1 MRKAL
6 MALVAMTAFLM
17 LSSTALAGQPGGQP
31 PGCAPSGQTPQKC
44 ECPKQSDM
52 VKHDGQPMC
61 CPQTDPKLKGDLQ
74 CPPVTPPEQCTDMSK
89 THPCCDG
96 DKDADDVMC
105 PIVPPGGGIVVTPEP
120 PGTNCPAGGV
130 KIVANS
136 QTFFV
141 CNGIPGVQGP
151 TGPAGPQGPPGPPGP
166 QGPPG
171 TTPTITVTQGP
182 GPNQITIT
190 VNGVPTVITIP
201 VSPSQPIAKPCVNT
215 RKSAII
221 GPLPRRFQ
229 GVKRVVINVNVG
241 GHHHQVVAL
250 RPNRTARV
258 NLTRVPCGVYPITVA
273 AFPNLRQ
280 VVPVLR
286 IWALTGGKGLQR
298 AGFPLP
304 IPPIG
309 LS

>member
-215 RKSAII
+215 PQVGDHRPAAA
-221 GPLPRRFQ
+221 PLPGRQACRDQRQRGWPPSPSGRAASEPDGQ
-229 GVKRVVINVNVG
+229 GEPDPRAVR
-241 GHHHQVVAL
+241 
-250 RPNRTARV
+250 
-258 NLTRVPCGVYPITVA
+258 RVPHHGRCLPEPQAGGAGA
-273 AFPNLRQ
+273 ADLGADGR
-280 VVPVLR
+280 
-286 IWALTGGKGLQR
+286 
-298 AGFPLP
+298 
-304 IPPIG
+304 
-309 LS
+309 